1 MIIKLD
7 GEASYLNQMMKM
19 MNKKNDY
26 FYYLIYIFILNGA
39 SK

>member
-7 GEASYLNQMMKM
+7 GEVSYLNQMMKM

-26 FYYLIYIFILNGA
+26 FYYLIYLY
-39 SK
+39 